1 METMNKIIITLL
13 ILTSTHI
20 VVGQNV
26 YEIFIASFADG
37 RSVTK
42 VEFELYK
49 DNEKLIEQVSNE
61 GSFQF
66 IIPEGDGRYKLK
78 AKKEHYIPKIIH
90 FNSMEYPFINEYEI
104 QEIDIEFHPA
114 VSPEDEMEV
123 GELKWSSLG
132 HVFNVVKVDSSM
144 EYVKT
149 NYALSEKSLG
159 QIYTVSIENADE
171 YFTLGLYENSMR
183 HYEVALIAKANDEY
197 SKKKIMEIKHLQLAE
212 KKSEVAINKET
223 IDKINRGEISEFSAS
238 GTSAGL
244 IFSVQLGAFSKK
256 VDASQFPKV
265 PDFKAIA
272 YDDYTRVFSGEFSVI
287 DDAVKRKNEMIKAG
301 HKDAWIVIMKG
312 NQRIGF

>member
-1 METMNKIIITLL
+1 MEAMNKIIITIL
-13 ILTSTHI
+13 ILTSARFAA
-20 VVGQNV
+20 GQNV
-26 YEIFIASFADG
+26 YEIFIASFAEG

-78 AKKEHYIPKIIH
+78 AKKENYIPKIIH
-90 FNSMEYPFINEYEI
+90 FNSMEYPFMNEYEI
-104 QEIDIEFHPA
+104 QEIDIEFHPLT
-114 VSPEDEMEV
+114 SPEDEMEI

-132 HVFNVVKVDSSM
+132 HVFNVVKVDSTM
-144 EYVKT
+144 EYVKI
-149 NYALSEKSLG
+149 NYAMSEKSLG
-159 QIYTVSIENADE
+159 EIYTVSIENADE
-171 YFTLGLYENSMR
+171 YFNIGMYENSLR
-183 HYEVALIAKANDEY
+183 HYEVALIAKPNDEY
-197 SKKKIMEIKHLQLAE
+197 SKKKIMEIKHLQLSE

-223 IDKINRGEISEFSAS
+223 IDKINRGEISEIPATGAS
-238 GTSAGL
+238 DGL

-256 VDASQFPKV
+256 VEASQFPKV
-265 PDFKAIA
+265 PDFKMIA

-287 DDAVKRKNEMIKAG
+287 NDAVTRKNEMIKAG